1 MKKRLLVLLTVLLV
15 LAACTPGAFAYD
27 VAAEQAADF
36 GTVSLES
43 ALPEQAYDAFGEL
56 SVADAAQ
63 PQSLLA
69 KLWAY
74 VLHEGGG
81 AVASAARNAALLL
94 AIVFLSALC
103 ASLSVSGACGK
114 VTQMAGT
121 VAVAALSVTHVTS
134 CITAG
139 SEALATLRDF
149 SKILLPSMC
158 AAAAASGAATSAAAK
173 YAATSLFLD
182 VLLSAETAVL
192 LPLLY
197 LYAGTVI
204 CGTTLENDVL
214 ASLSGLLRKAFRL
227 LLIGFASVFTLYLSL
242 TGILTGSADVAAAKA
257 VKNCRLRRASG
268 RRQHRGRCGVHGHFQ
283 RRDPAQRHWHRR
295 RRQRRRRVRHAVF
308 AVRRALCP
316 VQACRRNRRVVRG
329 QACRAAD
336 RRLCGRVRFPAG
348 DGRRGVAHFV
358 PLDCVEYEGGDGMME
373 SLRAWLLSLAGV
385 ALLTALAS
393 LFPTSERVRR
403 VTKLAGGVALT
414 CLLFS
419 PLVTFDYDAYAA
431 ALQDYHVSVS
441 TDGAVSDSSE
451 RLQRTVIESE
461 MRTYILDKAAQC
473 GAALDDAQVTL
484 QWSTD
489 GYWYPQS
496 VRLVTSGPAA
506 ENSRLAQII
515 EADLGVPRT
524 RQEWSS
530 TS

>member
-27 VAAEQAADF
+27 VVAEQAADF
-36 GTVSLES
+36 GTASLES

-242 TGILTGSADVAAAKA
+242 TGILTGSADAAAAKA
-257 VKNCRLRRASG
+257 VKTAVSAALPVLYKLAAGIAESFADKRVGRLIDG
-268 RRQHRGRCGVHGHFQ
+268 
-283 RRDPAQRHWHRR
+283 
-295 RRQRRRRVRHAVF
+295 F
-308 AVRRALCP
+308 ADVYGFLLGM
-316 VQACRRNRRVVRG
+316 V
-329 QACRAAD
+329 
-336 RRLCGRVRFPAG
+336 
-348 DGRRGVAHFV
+348 GVA
-358 PLDCVEYEGGDGMME
+358 
-373 SLRAWLLSLAGV
+373 SLILFLSIVSSMKA
-385 ALLTALAS
+385 
-393 LFPTSERVRR
+393 
-403 VTKLAGGVALT
+403 VTG
-414 CLLFS
+414 
-419 PLVTFDYDAYAA
+419 
-431 ALQDYHVSVS
+431 
-441 TDGAVSDSSE
+441 
-451 RLQRTVIESE
+451 
-461 MRTYILDKAAQC
+461 
-473 GAALDDAQVTL
+473 
-484 QWSTD
+484 
-489 GYWYPQS
+489 
-496 VRLVTSGPAA
+496 
-506 ENSRLAQII
+506 
-515 EADLGVPRT
+515 
-524 RQEWSS
+524 
-530 TS
+530 

>member
-36 GTVSLES
+36 GTASLES

-81 AVASAARNAALLL
+81 AVASAAHNAALLL

-139 SEALATLRDF
+139 SEALAPLRDF

-242 TGILTGSADVAAAKA
+242 TGILTGSADAAAAKA
-257 VKNCRLRRASG
+257 VKTAVSAALPVVGSIVADAASTVLRSG
-268 RRQHRGRCGVHGHFQ
+268 IGIVGVVSVAAMCVTPYLQ
-283 RRDPAQRHWHRR
+283 
-295 RRQRRRRVRHAVF
+295 F
-308 AVRRALCP
+308 AVHYVLYKLA
-316 VQACRRNRRVVRG
+316 AGIAESFADKRVGRLIDG
-329 QACRAAD
+329 FAD
-336 RRLCGRVRFPAG
+336 VYGFLLGMV
-348 DGRRGVAHFV
+348 GVA
-358 PLDCVEYEGGDGMME
+358 
-373 SLRAWLLSLAGV
+373 SLILFLSIVSSMKA
-385 ALLTALAS
+385 
-393 LFPTSERVRR
+393 
-403 VTKLAGGVALT
+403 VTG
-414 CLLFS
+414 
-419 PLVTFDYDAYAA
+419 
-431 ALQDYHVSVS
+431 
-441 TDGAVSDSSE
+441 
-451 RLQRTVIESE
+451 
-461 MRTYILDKAAQC
+461 
-473 GAALDDAQVTL
+473 
-484 QWSTD
+484 
-489 GYWYPQS
+489 
-496 VRLVTSGPAA
+496 
-506 ENSRLAQII
+506 
-515 EADLGVPRT
+515 
-524 RQEWSS
+524 
-530 TS
+530 

>member
-36 GTVSLES
+36 GTASLES

-121 VAVAALSVTHVTS
+121 VAVAALSVAHVTS

-158 AAAAASGAATSAAAK
+158 AAAATSAAAK

-242 TGILTGSADVAAAKA
+242 TGILTGSADAAAAKA
-257 VKNCRLRRASG
+257 VKTAVSAALPVVGSIVADAASTVTSSAAILRSG
-268 RRQHRGRCGVHGHFQ
+268 IGIVGVVSVAAMCVTPYLQ
-283 RRDPAQRHWHRR
+283 
-295 RRQRRRRVRHAVF
+295 F
-308 AVRRALCP
+308 AVHYVLYKLA
-316 VQACRRNRRVVRG
+316 AGIAESFADKRVGRLIDG
-329 QACRAAD
+329 FAD
-336 RRLCGRVRFPAG
+336 VYGFLLGMV
-348 DGRRGVAHFV
+348 GVA
-358 PLDCVEYEGGDGMME
+358 
-373 SLRAWLLSLAGV
+373 SLILFLSIVSSMKA
-385 ALLTALAS
+385 
-393 LFPTSERVRR
+393 
-403 VTKLAGGVALT
+403 VTG
-414 CLLFS
+414 
-419 PLVTFDYDAYAA
+419 
-431 ALQDYHVSVS
+431 
-441 TDGAVSDSSE
+441 
-451 RLQRTVIESE
+451 
-461 MRTYILDKAAQC
+461 
-473 GAALDDAQVTL
+473 
-484 QWSTD
+484 
-489 GYWYPQS
+489 
-496 VRLVTSGPAA
+496 
-506 ENSRLAQII
+506 
-515 EADLGVPRT
+515 
-524 RQEWSS
+524 
-530 TS
+530 

>member
-36 GTVSLES
+36 GTASLES

-69 KLWAY
+69 KLWVY

-242 TGILTGSADVAAAKA
+242 TGILTGSAAAAKA
-257 VKNCRLRRASG
+257 VKTAVSAALPVVGSIVADAASTVTSSAAILRSG
-268 RRQHRGRCGVHGHFQ
+268 IGIVGVVSVAAMCVTPYLQ
-283 RRDPAQRHWHRR
+283 
-295 RRQRRRRVRHAVF
+295 F
-308 AVRRALCP
+308 AVHYVLYKLA
-316 VQACRRNRRVVRG
+316 AGIAESFADKRVGRLIDG
-329 QACRAAD
+329 FAD
-336 RRLCGRVRFPAG
+336 VYGFLLGMV
-348 DGRRGVAHFV
+348 GVA
-358 PLDCVEYEGGDGMME
+358 
-373 SLRAWLLSLAGV
+373 SLILFLSIVSSMKA
-385 ALLTALAS
+385 
-393 LFPTSERVRR
+393 
-403 VTKLAGGVALT
+403 VTG
-414 CLLFS
+414 
-419 PLVTFDYDAYAA
+419 
-431 ALQDYHVSVS
+431 
-441 TDGAVSDSSE
+441 
-451 RLQRTVIESE
+451 
-461 MRTYILDKAAQC
+461 
-473 GAALDDAQVTL
+473 
-484 QWSTD
+484 
-489 GYWYPQS
+489 
-496 VRLVTSGPAA
+496 
-506 ENSRLAQII
+506 
-515 EADLGVPRT
+515 
-524 RQEWSS
+524 
-530 TS
+530 

>member
-36 GTVSLES
+36 GTASLES

-81 AVASAARNAALLL
+81 AVASAAHNAALLL

-242 TGILTGSADVAAAKA
+242 TGILTGSADAAAAKA
-257 VKNCRLRRASG
+257 VKTVVGSIVADAASTVTSSAAILRSG
-268 RRQHRGRCGVHGHFQ
+268 IGIVGVVSVAAMCVTPYLQ
-283 RRDPAQRHWHRR
+283 
-295 RRQRRRRVRHAVF
+295 F
-308 AVRRALCP
+308 AVHYVLYKLAAGIAESFADKRAGRLI
-316 VQACRRNRRVVRG
+316 AG
-329 QACRAAD
+329 FAD
-336 RRLCGRVRFPAG
+336 VYGFLLGMV
-348 DGRRGVAHFV
+348 GVA
-358 PLDCVEYEGGDGMME
+358 
-373 SLRAWLLSLAGV
+373 SLILFLSIVSSMKA
-385 ALLTALAS
+385 
-393 LFPTSERVRR
+393 
-403 VTKLAGGVALT
+403 VTG
-414 CLLFS
+414 
-419 PLVTFDYDAYAA
+419 
-431 ALQDYHVSVS
+431 
-441 TDGAVSDSSE
+441 
-451 RLQRTVIESE
+451 
-461 MRTYILDKAAQC
+461 
-473 GAALDDAQVTL
+473 
-484 QWSTD
+484 
-489 GYWYPQS
+489 
-496 VRLVTSGPAA
+496 
-506 ENSRLAQII
+506 
-515 EADLGVPRT
+515 
-524 RQEWSS
+524 
-530 TS
+530 

>member
-36 GTVSLES
+36 GTASLES

-242 TGILTGSADVAAAKA
+242 TGILTGSAPQPRQSRRPSPPRFRSSAASWPM
-257 VKNCRLRRASG
+257 RRPRSL
-268 RRQHRGRCGVHGHFQ
+268 
-283 RRDPAQRHWHRR
+283 PAPRS
-295 RRQRRRRVRHAVF
+295 
-308 AVRRALCP
+308 C
-316 VQACRRNRRVVRG
+316 
-329 QACRAAD
+329 AA
-336 RRLCGRVRFPAG
+336 
-348 DGRRGVAHFV
+348 
-358 PLDCVEYEGGDGMME
+358 
-373 SLRAWLLSLAGV
+373 
-385 ALLTALAS
+385 ALAS
-393 LFPTSERVRR
+393 SASSASPPCASRRICSSSCTMSCTSLPPE
-403 VTKLAGGVALT
+403 
-414 CLLFS
+414 S
-419 PLVTFDYDAYAA
+419 PSRSRT
-431 ALQDYHVSVS
+431 SVS
-441 TDGAVSDSSE
+441 G
-451 RLQRTVIESE
+451 
-461 MRTYILDKAAQC
+461 
-473 GAALDDAQVTL
+473 G
-484 QWSTD
+484 
-489 GYWYPQS
+489 
-496 VRLVTSGPAA
+496 
-506 ENSRLAQII
+506 
-515 EADLGVPRT
+515 
-524 RQEWSS
+524 
-530 TS
+530 